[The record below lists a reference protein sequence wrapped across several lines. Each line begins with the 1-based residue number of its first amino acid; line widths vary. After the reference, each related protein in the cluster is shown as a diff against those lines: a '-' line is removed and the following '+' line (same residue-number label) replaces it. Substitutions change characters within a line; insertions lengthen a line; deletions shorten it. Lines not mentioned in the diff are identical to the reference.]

1 MLNLRPV
8 ISKTTN
14 WKQVD
19 LGEANLVAV
28 REFFASHLCATQ
40 RECAKTLGLS
50 DMAVN
55 RHVRTIRA
63 DWREK
68 P

>member
-14 WKQVD
+14 WKQVAV
-19 LGEANLVAV
+19 GEENLVRV
-28 REFFASHLCATQ
+28 RQFFATYLCATQ
-40 RECAKTLGLS
+40 RECAAALGLS
-50 DMAVN
+50 VTAVN

-63 DWREK
+63 EWK
-68 P
+68 K